1 MVLGSQVR
9 VEVSGQMSKN
19 PQSHHLDAIRVLGM
33 KQEVSRGPDFMVNID
48 FMVGSHLA
56 NWVMA

>member
-1 MVLGSQVR
+1 MGR
-9 VEVSGQMSKN
+9 
-19 PQSHHLDAIRVLGM
+19 HLRTHIPATSDAIRGLGM
-33 KQEVSRGPDFMVNID
+33 KKEVSRGPDVNID

>member
-1 MVLGSQVR
+1 MPGSQVR
-9 VEVSGQMSKN
+9 VEVSRQMSKN
-19 PQSHHLDAIRVLGM
+19 PQSCHLDAIRALGM
-33 KQEVSRGPDFMVNID
+33 KQEVSRGPDVNID

>member
-1 MVLGSQVR
+1 MPGSQVR
-9 VEVSGQMSKN
+9 VEVSRQMSKN
-19 PQSHHLDAIRVLGM
+19 PQSCHLDAMRVLGM
-33 KQEVSRGPDFMVNID
+33 KQEVSRGPDVNID